1 MKKSIGDI
9 FLVIGVFVGL
19 AAGAYAAYFVWTMN
33 WGTGSRNFGIGVGML
48 VFLPM
53 AAFGISLFVLG
64 LIGSY
69 LEDVFERWR
78 R

>member
-1 MKKSIGDI
+1 MKKSMGDI
-9 FLVIGVFVGL
+9 FLMIGFFVGL
-19 AAGAYAAYFVWTMN
+19 AAGCYAAYFVWTMN

-53 AAFGISLFVLG
+53 AAFGISLFVVTLV
-64 LIGSY
+64 GSY
-69 LEDVFERWR
+69 LEDFFERLR

>member
-1 MKKSIGDI
+1 
-9 FLVIGVFVGL
+9 
-19 AAGAYAAYFVWTMN
+19 MN

-53 AAFGISLFVLG
+53 AAFGISLFVVAM
-64 LIGSY
+64 IGSY

>member
-1 MKKSIGDI
+1 
-9 FLVIGVFVGL
+9 
-19 AAGAYAAYFVWTMN
+19 
-33 WGTGSRNFGIGVGML
+33 
-48 VFLPM
+48 M